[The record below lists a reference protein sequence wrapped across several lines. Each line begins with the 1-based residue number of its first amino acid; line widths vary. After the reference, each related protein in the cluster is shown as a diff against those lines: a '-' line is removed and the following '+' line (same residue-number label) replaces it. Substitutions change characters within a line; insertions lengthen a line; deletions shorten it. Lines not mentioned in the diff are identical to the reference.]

1 MLREIWKI
9 FKLNLWLA
17 KEEIAAMSA
26 MMAGA
31 CISLFMIGC
40 FAPAVILGLIFA
52 VAGFLTLAKAVFR
65 ILVSNEYGDAQVL
78 IKSLPFEEKSRKI
91 ARLLGAGSVLFLN
104 FAEVVLTLWGGYI
117 GFHEYRLSASAGFLK
132 WLYGWGGLSVSVDQI
147 WAALPVKILFL
158 LTLALCTAAVYEYT
172 VTRAHSAKARGKSGG
187 RLFSESYTSYFSP
200 LWLPALIL
208 GIFGRILPIYIANE
222 TFSFFFP
229 AVQAAITG
237 AVLVGVVALMKK
249 EENAAARLKSS
260 PYKGAESRTPSMYA
274 TGKNLSKY
282 RAYTELIRVGRS
294 VNWQMAFCLLPIA
307 IAFRNAEN
315 LGLGVIGILTCTLTF
330 IVELTQVWH
339 TTVLFDDNATFYYS
353 LPLSTEEVVR
363 AHMEIGCRIILPVTL
378 LLCGGVPIAAL
389 FPGEEKTAAEVI
401 GQLIGQT
408 GGKLEMWLLCGLWV
422 LAIAAMC
429 LAFSGWALFNSAFA
443 SRWREPVTRKS
454 GHLAGGVTLVAEV
467 AAHIVVL
474 VVATPFTY
482 VNPLVG
488 SLILL
493 LLLAAECYGVYR
505 LNVAELRDR
514 YSA

>member
-9 FKLNLWLA
+9 YKLNLWLA
-17 KEEIAAMSA
+17 KEEITAMSA

-104 FAEVVLTLWGGYI
+104 FAAVVLTLWGGYI

-132 WLYGWGGLSVSVDQI
+132 WLYGWGGLSVSVGQI

-172 VTRAHSAKARGKSGG
+172 VTRAHSARTRRKSGG
-187 RLFSESYTSYFSP
+187 RLSESYASYFLP
-200 LWLPALIL
+200 LWSPALIL
-208 GIFGRILPIYIANE
+208 CIFGRILPIYIANE

-229 AVQAAITG
+229 AVQALIT
-237 AVLVGVVALMKK
+237 AAFLIAFMVLLKREKNV
-249 EENAAARLKSS
+249 AARLNISGC
-260 PYKGAESRTPSMYA
+260 KGTEGKTSHMYAES
-274 TGKNLSKY
+274 KNLSKY
-282 RAYTELIRVGRS
+282 RAYTELISVGKS
-294 VNWQMAFCLLPIA
+294 VNWKMAFCMVPIA
-307 IAFRNAEN
+307 VAFRNAEN
-315 LGLGVIGILTCTLTF
+315 LGLGVILILLFTLITL
-330 IVELTQVWH
+330 VELTQIWH

-422 LAIAAMC
+422 LVIAAMC

>member
-9 FKLNLWLA
+9 YKLNLWLA
-17 KEEIAAMSA
+17 KEEITAMSA

-31 CISLFMIGC
+31 CISLFIIGC

-132 WLYGWGGLSVSVDQI
+132 WSYCWSGLRVSSGQI
-147 WAALPVKILFL
+147 WAMLPVKILFFL
-158 LTLALCTAAVYEYT
+158 LLALCTAAVYEYG
-172 VTRAHSAKARGKSGG
+172 VARARGTKARGKS
-187 RLFSESYTSYFSP
+187 RKKISEDYNSYDAA
-200 LWLPALIL
+200 LWLPPLVL
-208 GIFGRILPIYIANE
+208 WIFARGLPLSIGKE

-229 AVQAAITG
+229 AVQAAIT
-237 AVLVGVVALMKK
+237 AVVLGVVITLLKW
-249 EENAAARLKSS
+249 EENVAARLKSS

-378 LLCGGVPIAAL
+378 LLCGGVPIVVL
-389 FPGEEKTAAEVI
+389 FPDGERTVAEVI
-401 GQLIGQT
+401 ERLLGQT
-408 GGKLEMWLLCGLWV
+408 GGGFEMWLLCGVWV
-422 LAIAAMC
+422 LIISVMS
-429 LAFSGWALFNSAFA
+429 LAFSGWALFNSTFA
-443 SRWREPVTRKS
+443 SRWRDPVTHKS
-454 GHLAGGVTLVAEV
+454 GGLAGGVTLVAEV